1 MLVAVNALGASM
13 DNHSL
18 RFDFNN
24 MMELNLGRGRGLGPS
39 DIDGLQKRCA
49 PIHRA
54 IQKMRQA
61 RTTPFYDI
69 LFNGA
74 ELEGILVAAERIR
87 REYDNIVVLGIGGS
101 ALGARALHQAL
112 NPPLHNWLPR
122 EQRKGARLFV
132 MDNVDPVSFRGLL
145 DRLEPSRTLFNVI
158 SRSGETAETIAQF
171 LIAREFLTRALGP
184 ERYREHLLLTTDAER
199 GPLREVVREERLL
212 SLGLP
217 RGVVGRYS
225 VFSAVGLF
233 PAAAAGIDVSELL
246 AGARDMAARCGAPDL
261 WQNPAY
267 MSAALHY
274 LSQRKRKKAICVM
287 MPYSDQLVG
296 VAEWFCQLWAE
307 SLGKE
312 KDIHGKRVQG
322 AQCPVRALGTT
333 DQHSQLQLYMEG
345 PDDKIIDFIRVER
358 FSRPFAIPI
367 SFQESEALGYI
378 GGRDLSEL
386 LLAEQQATAMALA
399 SKGRMNSTVI
409 IDSIAPRTIGQ
420 LLFMFEIQTVFA
432 AGLYGVNPFDQ
443 PGVEKG
449 KQLTYGMMGREGYQ
463 KERQEVSRW
472 KARHQQRF
480 VL

>member
-1 MLVAVNALGASM
+1 MLAAVDALGAPM
-13 DNHSL
+13 HSNSV

-24 MMELNLGRGRGLGPS
+24 MMESSLGRGRGLKAA

-49 PIHRA
+49 TIHGA

-61 RTTPFYDI
+61 RTTPFYDV
-69 LFNGA
+69 LFDDR
-74 ELEGILVAAERIR
+74 ELEPILAMAERVR
-87 REYDNIVVLGIGGS
+87 RDYDNVVVLGIGGS

-132 MDNVDPVSFRGLL
+132 VDNVDPASFRGLL

-171 LIAREFLTRALGP
+171 LIAREFLARALGP
-184 ERYREHLLLTTDAER
+184 ERYREHLLLTTDAEG
-199 GPLREVVREERLL
+199 GPLREVVREERLP

-233 PAAAAGIDVSELL
+233 PAASTGIDIRELL
-246 AGARDMAARCGAPDL
+246 AGAREMAERCSAPGL

-274 LSQRKRKKAICVM
+274 LSEKKRKKAICVI
-287 MPYSDQLVG
+287 MPYSDHLVG

-312 KDIHGKRVQG
+312 KDIRGKRVHS

-345 PDDKIIDFIRVER
+345 PDDKVIDFIRVER
-358 FSRPFAIPI
+358 FSRPLPIPA
-367 SFQESEALGYI
+367 SFQESEALGYL

-386 LLAEQQATAMALA
+386 LLAEHQATAMALA
-399 SKGRMNSTVI
+399 GKGRMNSTVI
-409 IDSIAPRTIGQ
+409 LDAIEPRTVGQ
-420 LLFMFEIQTVFA
+420 LLFLFEMQAVFA

-449 KQLTYGMMGREGYQ
+449 KQLTYGMMGRRGYQ
-463 KERQEVSRW
+463 KERQEISRW
-472 KARHQQRF
+472 KARHKQRF